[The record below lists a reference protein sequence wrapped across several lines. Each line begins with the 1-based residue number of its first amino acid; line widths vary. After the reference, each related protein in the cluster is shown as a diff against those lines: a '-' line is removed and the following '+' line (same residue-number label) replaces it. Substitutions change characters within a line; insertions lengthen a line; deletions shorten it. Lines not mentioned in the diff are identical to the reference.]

1 MPRSARQPDE
11 VAATR
16 AALLDVAQ
24 KLYESGGAE
33 AMSFRAIASTYGCST
48 TMPYSYFDSKAAI
61 VDALRVRAYE
71 WMREILDDAARATPD
86 PLEALRALAVAY
98 VRAASDRPRIYEL
111 LYAAGGAMAE
121 TEPELVEA
129 KLGALGVCR
138 RVIEAV
144 ADSTDLRL
152 RADPETTAHLFW
164 VAAHGLV
171 SLQAGGFLVV
181 GRTLD
186 DLLPVLF
193 TALSAG
199 MVEREDS

>member
-1 MPRSARQPDE
+1 MPRSAMQAGE

-24 KLYESGGAE
+24 KLYESGGPE
-33 AMSFRAIASTYGCST
+33 QMSFRAIASAYGCST

-61 VDALRVRAYE
+61 VDALRIRAYE
-71 WMREILDDAARATPD
+71 WLQGVLEDASRTTPD
-86 PLEALRALAVAY
+86 PLEALRALAAAY
-98 VRAASDRPRIYEL
+98 VRAASDRPRLYEL
-111 LYAAGGAMAE
+111 LYAGGGAIAE

-129 KLGALGVCR
+129 KLGTLGVCQR
-138 RVIEAV
+138 IIEAV

-164 VAAHGLV
+164 IAAHGLV

-186 DLLPVLF
+186 QLLPVLF
-193 TALSAG
+193 DALSTG
-199 MVEREDS
+199 MVEQEES